1 MRRHYAVNLGREL
14 LELNATV
21 EAQEKEIEVLRVNA
35 AKWKAHFFGRRKLA
49 DKIDCQDSENLDA
62 LTGEFD
68 GFCYC
73 SRRANA
79 VFRTLEDMLR
89 DGLITREEYDFC
101 NSV

>member
-1 MRRHYAVNLGREL
+1 MRMSKFLGEEL
-14 LELNATV
+14 LEMNITINS
-21 EAQEKEIEVLRVNA
+21 QEKEIEVLRVKS

-73 SRRANA
+73 GRRANA
-79 VFRTLEDMLR
+79 VFRTLEDMMD
-89 DGLITREEYDFC
+89 DGILTKEEYSFC
-101 NSV
+101 DSV